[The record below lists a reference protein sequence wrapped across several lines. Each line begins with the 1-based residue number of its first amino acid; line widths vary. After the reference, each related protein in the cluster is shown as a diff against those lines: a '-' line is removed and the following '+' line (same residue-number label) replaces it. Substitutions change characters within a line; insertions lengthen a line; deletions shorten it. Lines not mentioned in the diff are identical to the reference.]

1 MLDLESEDEIV
12 KEPSLREETNISIE
26 VIDPQQIQKVPSDTL
41 VINKITDKSDFTR
54 ISNNQGNRSTKV
66 C

>member
-26 VIDPQQIQKVPSDTL
+26 VIDPQQI
-41 VINKITDKSDFTR
+41 
-54 ISNNQGNRSTKV
+54 
-66 C
+66 